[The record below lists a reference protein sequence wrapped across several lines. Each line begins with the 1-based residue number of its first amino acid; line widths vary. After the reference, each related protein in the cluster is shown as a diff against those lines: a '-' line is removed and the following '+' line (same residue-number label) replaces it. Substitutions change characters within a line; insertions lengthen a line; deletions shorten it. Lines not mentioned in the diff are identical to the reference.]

1 MVSLIFFVS
10 NDKFLRNM
18 MVPNRHFF
26 RQEGSFIMA
35 AFFSWFYIPFI
46 TILLPGRT
54 GWFSSNF
61 STAAAQGSSRLF
73 LILWGISIIL
83 FFHLMMK
90 EILNQDA
97 QSPQKARL
105 LFLTDLAAWMLLLS
119 VFLPYMPGDRPIISV
134 FHTSLAFC
142 AALLFFLVLLA
153 LDLKYYLSEPERF
166 SRLTAALLGSCL
178 MAFLL
183 FLLSGFLI
191 SSALEIFCT
200 VFAAQWLYF
209 FYRKT
214 KRAAP

>member
-1 MVSLIFFVS
+1 M
-10 NDKFLRNM
+10 
-18 MVPNRHFF
+18 
-26 RQEGSFIMA
+26 MA

-61 STAAAQGSSRLF
+61 SAAAAQGSSRFF
-73 LILWGISIIL
+73 LILWGISVIL

-90 EILNQDA
+90 E
-97 QSPQKARL
+97 
-105 LFLTDLAAWMLLLS
+105 TAWMLLLS
-119 VFLPYMPGDRPIISV
+119 VFLPYMPGDRPIVSV

-183 FLLSGFLI
+183 FFLSGFLI

>member
-1 MVSLIFFVS
+1 M
-10 NDKFLRNM
+10 
-18 MVPNRHFF
+18 
-26 RQEGSFIMA
+26 MA

-61 STAAAQGSSRLF
+61 SAAAAQGSSRFF
-73 LILWGISIIL
+73 LILWGISVIL

-119 VFLPYMPGDRPIISV
+119 VFLPYMPGDRPIVSV

-142 AALLFFLVLLA
+142 AALLFFLVLRPRSEILSFGA
-153 LDLKYYLSEPERF
+153 GAVFPADGGFAWFLPDGLSFVSAVRLPDFQRLGDLLHRF
-166 SRLTAALLGSCL
+166 RRS
-178 MAFLL
+178 MAVFLL
-183 FLLSGFLI
+183 PEDKKSRSI
-191 SSALEIFCT
+191 T
-200 VFAAQWLYF
+200 
-209 FYRKT
+209 
-214 KRAAP
+214 PPP

>member
-1 MVSLIFFVS
+1 M
-10 NDKFLRNM
+10 
-18 MVPNRHFF
+18 
-26 RQEGSFIMA
+26 MA

-166 SRLTAALLGSCL
+166 SRLTAALFGSCL

-209 FYRKT
+209 FYQKT

>member
-1 MVSLIFFVS
+1 
-10 NDKFLRNM
+10 
-18 MVPNRHFF
+18 
-26 RQEGSFIMA
+26 
-35 AFFSWFYIPFI
+35 
-46 TILLPGRT
+46 
-54 GWFSSNF
+54 
-61 STAAAQGSSRLF
+61 
-73 LILWGISIIL
+73 
-83 FFHLMMK
+83 MMK

-119 VFLPYMPGDRPIISV
+119 VFLPYMPGDRPIVSV

-183 FLLSGFLI
+183 FFLSGFLI

-214 KRAAP
+214 KEPLHNSAAMIASMARVMRRLSSFPLGRTKPLYGVLVLDYSSIL